1 MAIAPRLKA
10 TTMAGTDVI
19 YEPFGR
25 DTWRDPFTVYR
36 RLRDED
42 PVHKSPHG
50 FWVLTRFQDVFEA
63 VKDTAT
69 FSSAQGLTFQNER
82 ELLKI
87 PPTIVMMDPP
97 DHTRYRRLVDRGFTP
112 RRTTELEPEL
122 RRFVI
127 DKIETLKK
135 AGQGDFVAAVA
146 RTVPSWVVAHYLG
159 VPEEDRHRFEGWTHA
174 FVQANAQ
181 GHGAGVGAALSDL
194 VAYFSELVERRRR
207 EPGDDLV
214 SVLLRADEEAA
225 GIGLEGILGYAFVM
239 IAGGNDTTTGLLSG
253 GAELLTQN
261 PVQRRRLLG
270 DASLIPNAIEE
281 FLRLTT
287 PVQGLCRVAT
297 RDVTIAGGATIEA
310 GERVLLCY
318 AAANRDPREFG
329 PTAEEV
335 DVGRHIVRHLA
346 FSIGAHFCLGAAA
359 ARLQGRVVFEEL
371 LARCPRY
378 AVDAEAGVFAD
389 GAFTRRYES
398 LPIAVDG
405 R

>member
-1 MAIAPRLKA
+1 MTNTPP
-10 TTMAGTDVI
+10 V

-25 DTWRDPFTVYR
+25 HTWRDPFTVYR
-36 RLRDED
+36 RLREED
-42 PVHKSPHG
+42 PVHKSPRG
-50 FWVLTRFQDVFEA
+50 FWVLTRFQHVFEA

-82 ELLKI
+82 ELLHI

-112 RRTTELEPEL
+112 RRTIELEPEL

-127 DKIETLKK
+127 ERIEKLKSEG
-135 AGQGDFVAAVA
+135 AGDFVATVA
-146 RTVPSWVVAHYLG
+146 RTLPSWVVAHYLG
-159 VPEEDRHRFEGWTHA
+159 VPEVDRHRFEGWTHA

-181 GHGAGVGAALSDL
+181 GHGTDAGAALGDL
-194 VAYFSELVERRRR
+194 VAYFSELIERRRR
-207 EPGDDLV
+207 EPSDDLV
-214 SVLLRADEEAA
+214 SILLRADDEGA
-225 GIGLEGILGYAFVM
+225 GVGVEGILGYAFVM
-239 IAGGNDTTTGLLSG
+239 IAGGNDTTTGLLAGS
-253 GAELLTQN
+253 AELLTQN
-261 PVQRRRLLG
+261 PLQRQRLLA
-270 DASLIPNAIEE
+270 DPSLIPNAVEE

-297 RDVTIAGGATIEA
+297 RDVTIEGGPTIQA

-329 PTAEEV
+329 PHAEEL
-335 DVGRHIVRHLA
+335 DVGRSITRHLT

-359 ARLQGRVVFEEL
+359 ARLQGRIVLEEL
-371 LARCPRY
+371 LARCPRF

-398 LPIAVDG
+398 LPIVMEASPAH
-405 R
+405 

>member
-1 MAIAPRLKA
+1 MG
-10 TTMAGTDVI
+10 TTRVV

-25 DTWRDPFTVYR
+25 DTWRDPFTVYQ

-50 FWVLTRFQDVFEA
+50 FWVLTRFQHVFDA

-82 ELLKI
+82 EALAI

-122 RRFVI
+122 RRFVV
-127 DKIETLKK
+127 DRIETLIK
-135 AGQGDFVAAVA
+135 AGKGDFVSAIA
-146 RTVPSWVVAHYLG
+146 RTIPSWVVAHYLG
-159 VPEEDRHRFEGWTHA
+159 VPESDRHRFEGWTHA
-174 FVQANAQ
+174 FVQANAM
-181 GHGAGVGAALSDL
+181 GHGTDAGAALGDL

-207 EPGDDLV
+207 EPGDDVV
-214 SVLLRADEEAA
+214 SVLLRADEEGA
-225 GIGLEGILGYAFVM
+225 GIGIPGILGYAFVM
-239 IAGGNDTTTGLLSG
+239 IAGGNDTTTGLLAGSV
-253 GAELLTQN
+253 ELLTRH
-261 PVQRRRLLG
+261 PGQRSRLLS
-270 DASLIPNAIEE
+270 DPSLIPNAVEE

-297 RDVTIAGGATIEA
+297 RDVTIEGGPTIAT

-329 PTAEEV
+329 SDAEEL
-335 DVGRHIVRHLA
+335 DVGRHIVRHLS

-359 ARLQGRVVFEEL
+359 ARLQGRIVLEEL
-371 LARCPRY
+371 LARCPQF
-378 AVDAEAGVFAD
+378 AVDAEAGVYAD
-389 GAFTRRYES
+389 GSFTRRYES
-398 LPIAVDG
+398 LPIVMSG

>member
-1 MAIAPRLKA
+1 MA
-10 TTMAGTDVI
+10 TTAAV

-25 DTWRDPFTVYR
+25 DTWRDAFTVYR
-36 RLRDED
+36 RLREED

-50 FWVLTRFQDVFEA
+50 FWVLTRFQHVFEA

-69 FSSAQGLTFQNER
+69 FSSARGLTFQNER
-82 ELLKI
+82 ETLAI

-97 DHTRYRRLVDRGFTP
+97 EHTRYRRLVDRGFTP

-127 DKIETLKK
+127 DRIENLKK
-135 AGQGDFVAAVA
+135 AGEGDYVAALA

-159 VPEEDRHRFEGWTHA
+159 VPEIDRHRFEGWTRA
-174 FVQANAQ
+174 FVQANAM
-181 GHGAGVGAALSDL
+181 GHSTGAGAALGDL

-214 SVLLRADEEAA
+214 SVLLQADDE
-225 GIGLEGILGYAFVM
+225 GTGVGLEGILGYAFVM
-239 IAGGNDTTTGLLSG
+239 IAGGNDTTTGLLAG
-253 GAELLTQN
+253 AAELLTLH
-261 PVQRRRLLG
+261 PAQRQRLLS
-270 DASLIPNAIEE
+270 DPSLIPNAVEE
-281 FLRLTT
+281 FLRVLT

-297 RDVTIAGGATIEA
+297 REISIDGTTIEA
-310 GERVLLCY
+310 DDRVLLCY
-318 AAANRDPREFG
+318 AAANRDSREFG
-329 PTAEEV
+329 ATAEEV

-359 ARLQGRVVFEEL
+359 ARLQGRVVLEEL
-371 LARCPRY
+371 LARCPHF
-378 AVDAEAGVFAD
+378 AVDAAAGVFAN
-389 GAFTRRYES
+389 GAFTRRFES
-398 LPIAVDG
+398 LPFVADG

>member
-1 MAIAPRLKA
+1 MTKGR
-10 TTMAGTDVI
+10 VV

-50 FWVLTRFQDVFEA
+50 FWVLSRFVHVLEA

-69 FSSAQGLTFQNER
+69 FSSASGLTFQNER
-82 ELLKI
+82 EALHI

-127 DKIETLKK
+127 ERIETLKS
-135 AGQGDFVAAVA
+135 AGEGDFVAAVA
-146 RTVPSWVVAHYLG
+146 RSIPSWVVAHYLG

-174 FVQANAQ
+174 FVQANAT
-181 GHGAGVGAALSDL
+181 GHGGDVGQALGDL
-194 VAYFSELVERRRR
+194 MAYFSGLVERRRR

-214 SVLLRADEEAA
+214 SVLLRADEE
-225 GIGLEGILGYAFVM
+225 GVGVGLEGILGYAFVM
-239 IAGGNDTTTGLLSG
+239 IAGGNDTTTGLLA
-253 GAELLTQN
+253 GAADLLTQN
-261 PVQRRRLLG
+261 QAQKRRLI
-270 DASLIPNAIEE
+270 DDRSLIPNAVEE
-281 FLRLTT
+281 FLRLTS

-297 RDVTIAGGATIEA
+297 RDVTIDGATIKA
-310 GERVLLCY
+310 NDRVLLCY

-329 PTAEEV
+329 PDAEDL

-359 ARLQGRVVFEEL
+359 ARLQGRIVLEEL
-371 LARCPRY
+371 LARCPNFV
-378 AVDAEAGVFAD
+378 VDAGAGVFAD
-389 GAFTRRYES
+389 GAFTRRYDS
-398 LPIAVDG
+398 LPFIADA

>member
-1 MAIAPRLKA
+1 MTSTPP
-10 TTMAGTDVI
+10 V

-25 DTWRDPFTVYR
+25 HTWRDPFTVYR
-36 RLRDED
+36 RLREED
-42 PVHKSPHG
+42 PVHKSPRG
-50 FWVLTRFQDVFEA
+50 FWVLTRFQHVFEA

-82 ELLKI
+82 ELLHI

-112 RRTTELEPEL
+112 RRTIELEPEL

-127 DKIETLKK
+127 ERIEKLKSEG
-135 AGQGDFVAAVA
+135 AGDFVATVA
-146 RTVPSWVVAHYLG
+146 RTLPSWVVAHYLG
-159 VPEEDRHRFEGWTHA
+159 VPEADRHRFEGWTHA

-181 GHGAGVGAALSDL
+181 GHGTDAGAALGDL
-194 VAYFSELVERRRR
+194 LAYFSELIERRRR
-207 EPGDDLV
+207 EPSDDLV
-214 SVLLRADEEAA
+214 SILLRADDEGA
-225 GIGLEGILGYAFVM
+225 GVGVEGILGYAFVM
-239 IAGGNDTTTGLLSG
+239 IAGGNDTTTGLLAGS
-253 GAELLTQN
+253 AALLTQN
-261 PVQRRRLLG
+261 PLQRQRLLA
-270 DASLIPNAIEE
+270 DPSLIPNAVEE

-297 RDVTIAGGATIEA
+297 RDVTIEGGPTIQA

-329 PTAEEV
+329 PHAEEL
-335 DVGRHIVRHLA
+335 DVGRSITRHLT

-359 ARLQGRVVFEEL
+359 ARLQGRIVLEEL
-371 LARCPRY
+371 LARCPRF

-398 LPIAVDG
+398 LPIVMEASPAH
-405 R
+405 

>member
-1 MAIAPRLKA
+1 
-10 TTMAGTDVI
+10 VV

-25 DTWRDPFTVYR
+25 ATWRDPFDVYR

-50 FWVLTRFQDVFEA
+50 FWVLSRFQHVLDA

-69 FSSAQGLTFQNER
+69 FSSASGLTFQNER
-82 ELLKI
+82 EALHI

-127 DKIETLKK
+127 ERIEQLKS
-135 AGQGDFVAAVA
+135 AGSGDFVATVA
-146 RTVPSWVVAHYLG
+146 RSIPSWVVAHYLG
-159 VPEEDRHRFEGWTHA
+159 VPEEDRGRFEGWTHA
-174 FVQANAQ
+174 FVQANAT
-181 GHGAGVGAALSDL
+181 GHGAGIGEALADL
-194 VAYFSELVERRRR
+194 VAYFSQLVERRRR

-214 SVLLRADEEAA
+214 SVLLRADDE
-225 GIGLEGILGYAFVM
+225 GVGVGLEGILGYAFVM
-239 IAGGNDTTTGLLSG
+239 IAGGNDTTTGLLA
-253 GAELLTQN
+253 GATDLLTQN
-261 PVQRRRLLG
+261 PAERRRLF
-270 DASLIPNAIEE
+270 DDRSLIPNAVEE

-297 RDVTIAGGATIEA
+297 RDVGIDGTTIKA
-310 GERVLLCY
+310 GERVLLLD

-329 PTAEEV
+329 ANAEEL
-335 DVGRHIVRHLA
+335 DIGRHIVRHLS

-359 ARLQGRVVFEEL
+359 ARLQGRIVLEEL
-371 LARCPRY
+371 LARCPRF
-378 AVDAEAGVFAD
+378 AVDADAGIFAD
-389 GAFTRRYES
+389 GAFTRRYET
-398 LPIAVDG
+398 LPIVTDA

>member
-1 MAIAPRLKA
+1 MAPTA
-10 TTMAGTDVI
+10 V
-19 YEPFGR
+19 YEPFDRG
-25 DTWRDPFTVYR
+25 TWRDAFTVYR
-36 RLRDED
+36 RLREED

-50 FWVLTRFQDVFEA
+50 FWVLTRFQHVFEA

-69 FSSAQGLTFQNER
+69 FSSAKGLTFRNER
-82 ELLKI
+82 EALAI

-97 DHTRYRRLVDRGFTP
+97 EHTRYRRLVDRGFTP

-127 DKIETLKK
+127 DRIEQLKT
-135 AGQGDFVAAVA
+135 AGQGDFVAALA

-159 VPEEDRHRFEGWTHA
+159 VPEIDRHRFEGWTQA
-174 FVQANAQ
+174 FVQANAT
-181 GHGAGVGAALSDL
+181 GHSTGAGAALGDL

-214 SVLLRADEEAA
+214 SVLLQADDEGT

-239 IAGGNDTTTGLLSG
+239 IAGGNDTTTGLLAG
-253 GAELLTQN
+253 AAELLTRHPAERQ
-261 PVQRRRLLG
+261 RLLS
-270 DASLIPNAIEE
+270 DPSLIPNAVEE
-281 FLRLTT
+281 FLRLLT

-297 RDVTIAGGATIEA
+297 RDVSIDGTPIKPGD
-310 GERVLLCY
+310 RVLLCY
-318 AAANRDPREFG
+318 AAANRDSREFG
-329 PTAEEV
+329 PSAEEL

-359 ARLQGRVVFEEL
+359 ARLQGRVVLEEL
-371 LARCPRY
+371 LARCPHF

-389 GAFTRRYES
+389 GSFTRRYES
-398 LPIAVDG
+398 LPFVTD
-405 R
+405 RR

>member
-1 MAIAPRLKA
+1 
-10 TTMAGTDVI
+10 MAGDRVL
-19 YEPFGR
+19 YQPFGR

-50 FWVLTRFQDVFEA
+50 FWVLTRFQHVLDA

-69 FSSAQGLTFQNER
+69 FSSASGLTFQNER
-82 ELLKI
+82 EALHI

-122 RRFVI
+122 RRVVI
-127 DKIETLKK
+127 ERIEKLKN
-135 AGQGDFVAAVA
+135 AGGGDFVAAVA
-146 RTVPSWVVAHYLG
+146 RPIPSWVVAHYLG
-159 VPEEDRHRFEGWTHA
+159 VPEEDRHRFEDWTQA
-174 FVQANAQ
+174 FVQANAM
-181 GHGAGVGAALSDL
+181 GHGAGIGEALADL
-194 VAYFSELVERRRR
+194 VGYFSELVERRRR
-207 EPGDDLV
+207 EPGDDV
-214 SVLLRADEEAA
+214 ISVLLRADEEGS

-239 IAGGNDTTTGLLSG
+239 IAGGNDTTTGLLAG
-253 GAELLTQN
+253 AAELLTKN
-261 PVQRRRLLG
+261 PAQKRRLLA
-270 DASLIPNAIEE
+270 DPSLIPNAVEE

-297 RDVTIAGGATIEA
+297 RNVTIDGGPTIEA
-310 GERVLLCY
+310 DERVLLCY

-329 PTAEEV
+329 PHAEEL

-359 ARLQGRVVFEEL
+359 ARLQGRIVLEEL
-371 LARCPRY
+371 LARCPDF
-378 AVDAEAGVFAD
+378 AVDAEGGVFAD
-389 GAFTRRYES
+389 GAFTRRYET
-398 LPIAVDG
+398 LPIAVNG
-405 R
+405 

>member
-1 MAIAPRLKA
+1 M
-10 TTMAGTDVI
+10 TMPHVAYT
-19 YEPFGR
+19 PFAR
-25 DTWRDPFTVYR
+25 DTWRDPFTLYR

-42 PVHKSPHG
+42 PVHRSPRG
-50 FWVLTRFQDVFEA
+50 FWVLTRFQHVLEA

-69 FSSAQGLTFQNER
+69 YSSASGLTFQNER
-82 ELLKI
+82 ETLHI

-127 DKIETLKK
+127 ERIENLKR
-135 AGQGDFVAAVA
+135 AGEGDFVATVA
-146 RTVPSWVVAHYLG
+146 RSIPSWVVAHYLG
-159 VPEEDRHRFEGWTHA
+159 VPEEDRHRFEGWTQA
-174 FVQANAQ
+174 FVQANAA
-181 GHGAGVGAALSDL
+181 GHGAGIGEALGDL
-194 VAYFSELVERRRR
+194 VAYFSDLVARRKR

-214 SVLLRADEEAA
+214 SVLLRADEEGS

-239 IAGGNDTTTGLLSG
+239 IAGGNDTTTGLLAG
-253 GAELLTQN
+253 AAELLTKY
-261 PVQRRRLLG
+261 PDERRRLLS
-270 DASLIPNAIEE
+270 DASLIPNAVEE

-287 PVQGLCRVAT
+287 PVQGLCRVTT
-297 RDVTIAGGATIEA
+297 RDVTIDGGPTIGAGD
-310 GERVLLCY
+310 RVLLCY

-329 PTAEEV
+329 PHAEEL

-359 ARLQGRVVFEEL
+359 ARLQGRIVLEEL
-371 LARCPRY
+371 LARCPNF
-378 AVDAEAGVFAD
+378 AVDAETGVFAD

-398 LPIAVDG
+398 LPVVVHA

>member
-1 MAIAPRLKA
+1 M
-10 TTMAGTDVI
+10 TSGSVV

-42 PVHKSPHG
+42 PIHRSPHG

-69 FSSAQGLTFQNER
+69 FSSASGLTFQNER
-82 ELLKI
+82 KALNL

-112 RRTTELEPEL
+112 RRTTDLEPEL
-122 RRFVI
+122 RRFVALR
-127 DKIETLKK
+127 IEDLKR
-135 AGQGDFVAAVA
+135 AGKGDFVATVA
-146 RTVPSWVVAHYLG
+146 RSIPSWVVAHYLG
-159 VPEEDRHRFEGWTHA
+159 VPEEDRFRFEGWTSA
-174 FVQANAQ
+174 FVQANAM
-181 GHGAGVGAALSDL
+181 GHGAGIGAALGDL
-194 VAYFSELVERRRR
+194 IAYFSELVERRRR

-214 SVLLRADEEAA
+214 SVLLRADEE
-225 GIGLEGILGYAFVM
+225 GVGVGLEGILGYAFVM
-239 IAGGNDTTTGLLSG
+239 IAGGNDTTTGLLTG
-253 GAELLTQN
+253 AAELLTKH
-261 PVQRRRLLG
+261 PSQRDRLRA
-270 DASLIPNAIEE
+270 DPSLIPNAVEE

-297 RDVTIAGGATIEA
+297 RDVTFRGGPTIKA
-310 GERVLLCY
+310 DERVLLCY

-329 PTAEEV
+329 PDAEEV
-335 DVGRHIVRHLA
+335 DIGRHIVRHLA

-359 ARLQGRVVFEEL
+359 ARLQGRVVLEEL
-371 LARCPRY
+371 LARCPDF

-398 LPIAVDG
+398 LPIVIDA